1 LTIVVAESV
10 VEADASA
17 GSDATA
23 AMAGPGAI
31 LAALRIELPEALSPS
46 ADSAAAAAEVDAASH
61 VPPLVVE
68 LHTATWCQ
76 PCRPAEQEVGNLSA
90 TWPAVAGIAHHSSD
104 AILDEL
110 STTASR
116 DARTKLGAY
125 GFPTILLNG
134 VWALNGSTQSRDLS
148 SLVGNVTAAG
158 GLLNSP
164 SRIDRIALLSNG
176 WQWNSTEERLSIN
189 WSLAGSDV
197 NSMNFSNA
205 TIEAYLI
212 RDGVD
217 GGTLGFLPDVV
228 VAGSSIALDAN
239 GSKVSLGAED
249 PNASASA
256 NGSEGSNGSAS
267 ANDST
272 SENGSNGSSV
282 TAPSN
287 RLSID
292 VTNATSRTGLG
303 GQRIVLILRAAGS
316 EMRAGS
322 ASTLFGQQDA
332 PPPLADANTLTDRY
346 PLLPIFVFMAGVLLM
361 VPALSYTLPTLFT
374 RSPLTSK
381 NLHSSHREVAERDEA
396 DDVEENGGAGE
407 ESE

>member
-1 LTIVVAESV
+1 MILLVSIIPAVLTGVVAERFV
-10 VEADASA
+10 EGRGEADVSP
-17 GSDATA
+17 GTDATA

-31 LAALRIELPEALSPS
+31 LAALSIELPLALSQS
-46 ADSAAAAAEVDAASH
+46 ADAAADASEVDAASY

-110 STTASR
+110 STSASR
-116 DARTKLGAY
+116 DARAKLGAY
-125 GFPTILLNG
+125 GFPTIVLNG

-164 SRIDRIALLSNG
+164 SRIDRIALLSSG
-176 WQWNSTEERLSIN
+176 WQWNSTEERLSID
-189 WSLAGSDV
+189 WSLAGSER

-217 GGTLGFLPDVV
+217 GGRLGFLPDVV

-239 GSKVSLGAED
+239 GSE
-249 PNASASA
+249 ASNGSTWA
-256 NGSEGSNGSAS
+256 NGSEGSN
-267 ANDST
+267 DST
-272 SENGSNGSSV
+272 TQNGSNGSSDGE
-282 TAPSN
+282 PSDQK
-287 RLSID
+287 LLID

-303 GQRIVLILRAAGS
+303 GQRIVLILRASGS
-316 EMRAGS
+316 QMRAGS
-322 ASTLFGQQDA
+322 GAALFGQQDA

-346 PLLPIFVFMAGVLLM
+346 PLLPIFVLMAGVLLM

-374 RSPLTSK
+374 RSPLPSE
-381 NLHSSHREVAERDEA
+381 NLHSSYGKV
-396 DDVEENGGAGE
+396 GE